1 MILLSELAN
10 EHVDIDQQS
19 TKVKTFLIE
28 KNRLVK
34 DTETKMLITFTN
46 NCNYSSQSLASSLAN
61 FSHSL

>member
-1 MILLSELAN
+1 MILLSELAD

-46 NCNYSSQSLASSLAN
+46 NIYFLQA
-61 FSHSL
+61 FVMKKFFRKYF